1 MPKNRKRKQRS
12 ENEAKKTYFYMNCSK
27 SGTVIPFPYLTNLLA
42 ISPDCKTNMDINI
55 VADYF
60 LIEKQNTQSS
70 KTLKTII

>member
-1 MPKNRKRKQRS
+1 
-12 ENEAKKTYFYMNCSK
+12 MNCSK